1 MERPA
6 HGADPSEPRPGCE
19 YLVLGSPVVDAAGAL
34 EIIEQDRI
42 LAVIRAARVPDPAGL
57 ARALVDAG
65 VRAVEFTLTIPDV
78 LAAIQAATSSGA
90 VVGAGTVVEA
100 GQAQEAI
107 AAGAAFVTGPAFV
120 LEVVEASRSAGVA
133 VFPAAFS
140 PTEVLAAARSGASA
154 IKLFPARAG
163 GPGYVRDLLGPF
175 PELRL
180 IPSGGVGEETAASL
194 LDAGAFAVFAGTSLA
209 PADLVEAGDH
219 EAIGKRARGFVEAIS
234 GWRRRAQGRGGAG
247 SELP

>member
-1 MERPA
+1 M
-6 HGADPSEPRPGCE
+6 
-19 YLVLGSPVVDAAGAL
+19 LGSPVVDAAGAL
-34 EIIEQDRI
+34 GTIGQDRV

-65 VRAVEFTLTIPDV
+65 VRAVEFTFTIPNV
-78 LAAIQAATSSGA
+78 LEAIEAATSSGA

-100 GQAQEAI
+100 GQAREAI

-120 LEVVEASRSAGVA
+120 PEIVEAGRSAGVA

-154 IKLFPARAG
+154 IKLFPARVG
-163 GPGYVRDLLGPF
+163 GPGYIRDLLGPF

-180 IPSGGVGEETAASL
+180 IPSGGVDEEMAASL

-209 PADLVEAGDH
+209 PAGLVDAGDH
-219 EAIGKRARGFVEAIS
+219 EAIGNRARAFVEAIS
-234 GWRRRAQGRGGAG
+234 ARRRRPQIRGGAG